1 MTAHLSVRTIQIMN
15 KPKAL
20 VIVGQTATGKTS
32 LSIELAKRFNGEVIS
47 ADSRQVYVGMDLGT
61 GKVTQDEMDGVPH
74 HLLDIKQPNEDF
86 SAQEFQTLAK
96 QSMEEIIDRGHVP
109 IICGGTGYY
118 VQTLVDNIIFQ
129 DVPVNQPLR
138 DELETKSIQELQTI
152 VQSFPREED
161 VKIDTDNKRR
171 LIRAIEIG
179 TFFGKLFCVQHGP
192 EEYEF
197 LQIGIALSP
206 EELRE
211 NIVTRIHDRL
221 DQGMIEE
228 VERLH
233 SQGIS
238 WKKLEDFGLEYRYIA
253 YYLQEKIDKEEL
265 VQTLKDKIWQYAKR
279 QKTWF
284 KRDDRIHWFHP
295 KQEQEA
301 IFDEVKQFL
310 AK

>member
-1 MTAHLSVRTIQIMN
+1 MS

-20 VIVGQTATGKTS
+20 LIVGQTATGKTS
-32 LSIELAKRFNGEVIS
+32 LSIELAKRFNSEVIS

-61 GKVTQDEMDGVPH
+61 GKVTQEEMNGVSH

-86 SAQEFQTLAK
+86 SAQEFQTLAQ
-96 QSMEEIIDRGHVP
+96 QSMEDIINRGNLP

-138 DELETKSIQELQTI
+138 DELETKNIEELQTI
-152 VQSFPREED
+152 VQSFPRED
-161 VKIDTDNKRR
+161 GVKIDTDNKRR

-179 TFFGKLFCVQHGP
+179 TFFGKLFCVQNGP

-197 LQIGIALSP
+197 LQIGVELPP
-206 EELRE
+206 EELRA
-211 NIVTRIHDRL
+211 NIVKRIHDRL

-228 VERLH
+228 VKKLH
-233 SQGIS
+233 AEGIS
-238 WKKLEDFGLEYRYIA
+238 WKKLENFGLEYRYIA
-253 YYLQEKIDKEEL
+253 YFLQEKIDKETL
-265 VQTLKDKIWQYAKR
+265 IQTLEDKIWQYAKR

-284 KRDDRIHWFHP
+284 KQDDRIHWFHP
-295 KQEQEA
+295 IQDRGA
-301 IFDEVKQFL
+301 IFDTVEQFL
-310 AK
+310 AKS